1 MRITLKELNIQ
12 NFKGIKSK
20 SINFSNKTAIRGMN
34 ASGKTTIVDAF
45 LWLLFGK
52 NSQYVE
58 KFDLRPLDENGKPI
72 NFIDIS
78 VSAVLDIDGKE
89 VELGKIQSQ
98 NWVKQRGSEQSVF
111 QGNINKFEI
120 DGYPKS
126 DKEYKAF
133 ISEIVDENL
142 FKMLTNPTYFPNLEW
157 KEQRDI
163 LMRFAT
169 DKSDYDLA
177 VEFGCFADLLDEL
190 QKAPSTEDINKKYAK
205 SLKELKA
212 TQTEIPVRID
222 ELSKQIVDIDV
233 AELELKKNEI
243 KEQLTKA
250 GLGKEALE
258 NLKSEVFN
266 LKMEISNYERIA
278 NESVKND
285 RHEAEMRLINA
296 KDDYRKAENAW
307 CKADSEIASYK
318 YKVEYNTRL
327 SAELGTEYATEKAKT
342 FDESKT
348 ICPMCGQNL
357 PTDKVETLKRD
368 FETKK
373 KEILENIKRKGFEL
387 KDIIDKANAEIELR
401 KSELQTNKD
410 NMNDIAK
417 RIEVLEKTLKTLP
430 EHADLSTDVKYNE
443 MVHKET
449 ELNSKIAELSAQ
461 GANDYTTPLEIELK
475 EIESELAKVAN
486 NTAIEERIDELKTE
500 QRSVAQKIADCE
512 KMLYLVET
520 FTRMKLDNISTSI
533 NSHFNGVNFVLFK
546 QNINGSIE
554 ETCECSVNGVRYSDV
569 NSGHK
574 IIAGLEII
582 RTLSALYDTYS
593 VLFIDNAESIN
604 SFNLP
609 KMDCQT
615 VLLKVS
621 DDKELVIDNNE

>member
-12 NFKGIKSK
+12 NFKGVKAK

-89 VELGKIQSQ
+89 VELGKTQSQ
-98 NWVKQRGSEQSVF
+98 NWVKQRGSEQAVF

-142 FKMLTNPTYFPNLEW
+142 FKMLTNPTYFPNLKW

-212 TQTEIPVRID
+212 TQMEIPVRID

-243 KEQLTKA
+243 KDQLTKA

-258 NLKSEVFN
+258 NLKSEAFN

-401 KSELQTNKD
+401 KAELQTSKD

-430 EHADLSTDVKYNE
+430 ERAVLSTDVKYNE

-449 ELNSKIAELSAQ
+449 GLNSKIAELSAQ

-512 KMLYLVET
+512 KVIYLVET
-520 FTRMKLDNISTSI
+520 FVRMKLDAISASV
-533 NSHFNGVNFVLFK
+533 NSKFDKVTFKLFET
-546 QNINGSIE
+546 QINGGIS
-554 ETCECSVNGVRYSDV
+554 ETCECCVDGVPYASVNSAG
-569 NSGHK
+569 K
-574 IIAGLEII
+574 IQAGLDII
-582 RTLSALYDTYS
+582 KTLSNTFDCLAPI
-593 VLFIDNAESIN
+593 FIDNRESCTEIP
-604 SFNLP
+604 S
-609 KMDCQT
+609 MECQI
-615 VLLKVS
+615 VS
-621 DDKELVIDNNE
+621 LYVDPTNKELLVVEE